1 MLAVIDESED
11 FRLFGVKLREFH
23 ANNLVEILARARLRS
38 KQKEKRGQDFSSW
51 DLRNQ
56 GLRIMKLR
64 I

>member
-23 ANNLVEILARARLRS
+23 GLRS
-38 KQKEKRGQDFSSW
+38 KKKRGQDFSSW
-51 DLRNQ
+51 DLRDQ

-64 I
+64 F